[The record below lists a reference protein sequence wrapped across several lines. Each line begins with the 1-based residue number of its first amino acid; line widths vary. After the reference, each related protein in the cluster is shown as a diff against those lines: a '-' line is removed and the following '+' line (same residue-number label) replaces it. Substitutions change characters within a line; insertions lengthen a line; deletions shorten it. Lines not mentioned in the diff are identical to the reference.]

1 MDNLWQMAEFMVD
14 IDLHDAHSDEFMRLI
29 PSQRTVVNDLMF
41 EGKITNYCVSMDR
54 SKLWMVVVA
63 KDEEEVM
70 EFLAKFPLI
79 KFMDCE
85 IQPLLFSNSAQQTF
99 SHISLN

>member
-1 MDNLWQMAEFMVD
+1 MAEFMVD
-14 IDLHDAHSDEFMRLI
+14 IDMHEAHSEAFMRLI
-29 PSQRTVVNDLMF
+29 PSQRAVVNDLMY
-41 EGKITNYCVSMDR
+41 EGKITSYCVSMDR
-54 SKLWMVVVA
+54 KKLWMVAVA
-63 KDEEEVM
+63 RDEDEVM